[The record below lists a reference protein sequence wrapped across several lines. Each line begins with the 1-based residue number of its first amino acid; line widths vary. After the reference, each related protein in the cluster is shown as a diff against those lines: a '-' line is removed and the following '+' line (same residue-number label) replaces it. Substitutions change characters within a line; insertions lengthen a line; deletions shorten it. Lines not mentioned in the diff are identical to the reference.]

1 MESPFSSENTNIVM
15 YLEPFLDS
23 YNKTYL
29 NILTLSCMPKGP
41 LEKMVARINPPAL
54 SEYQSSMGFGTG
66 ISGGCMHALLRY
78 PKSGIKKNNHVY
90 MYSDDIPSVLS
101 YLISNGYT
109 IDTHM
114 TNMLLQTTSSSSSGH
129 SFGHSFGHSYN
140 RKMICI
146 FSYNGVGVV

>member
-29 NILTLSCMPKGP
+29 NILTFSGMPKGP

-54 SEYQSSMGFGTG
+54 SEYQSYSSMSG
-66 ISGGCMHALLRY
+66 IGGCMHALLRY
-78 PKSGIKKNNHVY
+78 PKSGMGSMKKNNHVY
-90 MYSDDIPSVLS
+90 MYADDIPSVLS

-114 TNMLLQTTSSSSSGH
+114 TNMLLHTSSSSSSCSSLGH
-129 SFGHSFGHSYN
+129 SGN

-146 FSYNGVGVV
+146 FSYNGGVL